1 MKIVIAGGGPAGLIA
16 ALYLTRLSKA
26 AIFIHEKLPEPDYTA
41 SLCAEGLSRGKLS
54 KLETDT
60 GFSSRPF
67 FARRIQGLKITFPNR
82 KSGYIYQD
90 GVTLNRSAWQQG
102 MTASLR
108 ERGVVFHFG
117 RALTDISD
125 IDCDWLIGADG
136 PVSKIRKQIGGTV
149 TQKPAV
155 QYRMALDRPRRF
167 LEFIFDDMLY
177 EGKSGYG
184 YGWVFPKEK
193 LFNVGIAGGT
203 FHLLDRFCE
212 KYGIQG
218 NILEKAGAPISINGS
233 CFEKGHVFLLGDA
246 AGLTNPLSCG
256 GLSAIICCADYLA
269 RAVESIRPG
278 TYTRLIKAN
287 YFDPA
292 YWRCRQAVFYQPGP
306 VLNLSGLLCDNARIS
321 PRSPAF
327 MARFI
332 KRPQLWRPVINI
344 AKDIRKL
351 KRVSW

>member
-26 AIFIHEKLPEPDYTA
+26 AIFIHERQPESDYTA

-90 GVTLNRSAWQQG
+90 GVTLNRSAWQKG

-125 IDCDWLIGADG
+125 IECDWLIGADG
-136 PVSKIRKQIGGTV
+136 PGSKIRKQIGGTV

-155 QYRMALDRPRRF
+155 QYRMALDRPRKC

-184 YGWVFPKEK
+184 YGWVFPKED

-269 RAVESIRPG
+269 RAIESRRPG

-287 YFDPA
+287 YFDPE
-292 YWRCRQAVFYQPGP
+292 YWRCRQAGFFQPR
-306 VLNLSGLLCDNARIS
+306 SGLNPSRGPCHQAPLT
-321 PRSPAF
+321 PPSPAF
-327 MARFI
+327 LSPGVKQPPNGGPPI
-332 KRPQLWRPVINI
+332 KKNKKI
-344 AKDIRKL
+344 
-351 KRVSW
+351 